1 MDGEKTA
8 MKLTVKITRWASPP
22 IILVLGLLI
31 TIAIG
36 TLLLMLP
43 VSTQDGVSLQ
53 WVDAFFT
60 ATSAACVTGLVVV
73 DVETTFTVFG
83 ETVIVVL
90 MQIGGLGFMTMAT
103 LFALVLGRR
112 LSLRDRLL
120 LKEAINAESMEGIV
134 RIVRKVMIFSFTIE
148 GIAAVILA
156 LRWATEM
163 PLGQAIYYGLFHSVS
178 LFNNGGFDLFGN
190 SFQFYTGDWLFNLVA
205 SVLVISGGLGFVV
218 LNDLFEYRKTR
229 RLSLHSKLVLSVSG
243 ALIGIGAL
251 VLFVFEFTNP
261 HTLGSLSWIEKIY
274 ASIFQSVSTRS
285 SGTSTIDITESRQAT
300 QFFFILLMFIGASPG
315 STGGGIKTTTFLLM
329 IGAVYAMIRGN
340 RDIIF
345 FRHRVPRDLLMRALT
360 IIMVTL
366 MIFMVVVMLLLVI
379 EDAPFLSLMFEAASA
394 VGTVGLSVGV
404 TTELSDI
411 GKILIAFTMFVGR
424 IGPLTIAYA
433 LRPRK
438 EKQLYRHPEGRII
451 IG

>member
-1 MDGEKTA
+1 

-36 TLLLMLP
+36 TLLLKLP
-43 VSTQDGVSLQ
+43 VSTQDGVTLQ

-163 PLGQAIYYGLFHSVS
+163 SLGQAIYYGLFHSVS

-229 RLSLHSKLVLSVSG
+229 ASVTPFQARAFRIRCVDRDWSPSSVRVRIHQSSHLGLVELEREDLCFDLSVR
-243 ALIGIGAL
+243 
-251 VLFVFEFTNP
+251 V
-261 HTLGSLSWIEKIY
+261 HT
-274 ASIFQSVSTRS
+274 
-285 SGTSTIDITESRQAT
+285 
-300 QFFFILLMFIGASPG
+300 FIG
-315 STGGGIKTTTFLLM
+315 
-329 IGAVYAMIRGN
+329 YEY
-340 RDIIF
+340 
-345 FRHRVPRDLLMRALT
+345 H
-360 IIMVTL
+360 
-366 MIFMVVVMLLLVI
+366 
-379 EDAPFLSLMFEAASA
+379 
-394 VGTVGLSVGV
+394 
-404 TTELSDI
+404 
-411 GKILIAFTMFVGR
+411 
-424 IGPLTIAYA
+424 
-433 LRPRK
+433 
-438 EKQLYRHPEGRII
+438 
-451 IG
+451 